1 MKKALT
7 REPYF
12 TLIIIL
18 FIYLWKVV
26 VIVKPIVSQINLQ
39 KSVVKLIV
47 RLIIIFFDK
56 YYC

>member
-1 MKKALT
+1 M
-7 REPYF
+7 
-12 TLIIIL
+12 
-18 FIYLWKVV
+18 
-26 VIVKPIVSQINLQ
+26 KPIVSQINLQ